1 MVHQNRFIDDFISSD
16 YQDLQNTL
24 HYYALTHTEIIG
36 YRLVRGVR
44 LIDQQLTE
52 IQCNDCTMSM
62 KTTQLLEL
70 IACFESL
77 LMTTYRGLF
86 SYYRSIGYF
95 HGGDVQIDVKEML
108 RWTDLSLPNNG
119 LIDFDERVL
128 SWEQRDTIRRLI
140 QEQGGLHE
148 SLLQSINRLQ
158 QVEWLFLKQWEQHPN
173 EVREIDELIDNIRKL
188 LVYDIYED
196 VYMNLMNVAETIIP
210 TIPMPNKTTT
220 VSSFC
225 DVMIQH
231 SDFVAMMMEQIE
243 RSNDGGEYRVCA
255 LEKWTDTHYYFI
267 DFIDGMDLF
276 VKKHDAFH
284 LCTLKLTSSDQ
295 LEDLYEL
302 VMHSSELL
310 TQFIYVATEIAKQK

>member
-1 MVHQNRFIDDFISSD
+1 MVDQNKFIDDFTSSD
-16 YQDLQNTL
+16 YEDLKNTL

-44 LIDQQLTE
+44 LIDQQLTA
-52 IQCNDCTMSM
+52 IQYTDCAMST

-70 IACFESL
+70 IASFESI

-95 HGGDVQIDVKEML
+95 HGGDVQSDVKEML
-108 RWTDLSLPNNG
+108 RWTDISLQNNG
-119 LIDFDERVL
+119 LSDFDENL
-128 SWEQRDTIRRLI
+128 LNWEQRDKIRCLI
-140 QEQGGLHE
+140 QEQGGLHD

-158 QVEWLFLKQWEQHPN
+158 QVEWLFLKQWEQNPDDI
-173 EVREIDELIDNIRKL
+173 RELETLIGSIRKL

-210 TIPMPNKTTT
+210 TIPMPDKKTT
-220 VSSFC
+220 VSDFC

-243 RSNDGGEYRVCA
+243 CPNEGNVFRTCA
-255 LEKWTDTHYYFI
+255 LEKWTDTHYYFM
-267 DFIDGMDLF
+267 DFIDGMDSF
-276 VKKHDAFH
+276 VKKHNAFH
-284 LCTLKLTSSDQ
+284 ICAQKLISSDQ
-295 LEDLYEL
+295 LDDLYEL
-302 VMHSSELL
+302 VMHSSELF
-310 TQFIYVATEIAKQK
+310 TQFINVSMEIAKQQ